1 MFLKI
6 YMVLEILWLGF
17 YIGAVSGVYGL
28 NLSDD
33 VKSDV
38 TRLDTHILTPIT
50 VLTVAYSKRP
60 FLWIFPFYIFIMFR
74 ESINVAE
81 ITYFSNL
88 KYSVDLWRF
97 SVFVVSYQS
106 ALTLGSF
113 IWYITR
119 NRLQKIPIKINL

>member
-6 YMVLEILWLGF
+6 YMILEILWLGF
-17 YIGAVSGVYGL
+17 YIGVVSGVYGL

-88 KYSVDLWRF
+88 KYSVELWRF

-106 ALTLGSF
+106 ALTLASF

-119 NRLQKIPIKINL
+119 SK